1 LKAIASLSALFNFD
15 RLYIGGGN
23 ARRITVDLPPH
34 VMVIS
39 NEEGLLGGVALWN
52 GKENHYAVR

>member
-1 LKAIASLSALFNFD
+1 
-15 RLYIGGGN
+15 
-23 ARRITVDLPPH
+23 
-34 VMVIS
+34 VMVVS